1 MYKSKI
7 KKCIYVLGCLCVF
20 MGMMLSPAYAIKV
33 PTKPTYPPLEGEYY
47 PVTPEAYPQKMT
59 NPYAQIRTVP
69 FEGKVLDIYCQIN
82 MLTEIQFPAPPI
94 IVGLSR
100 PDKFTVSV
108 VPEQNFI
115 TIQPIEEV
123 DMASLMVRTE
133 RGVYHFVVKENP
145 WKPYDARV
153 VVTDPYRRISP
164 TDTQTLLWMAYNGV
178 RPPELQFY
186 PLEIRNPGSSQFVY
200 DPVTKLS
207 ARVTLRRALFLP
219 RHKKAIYWVEIANI
233 IPPEIREQSNTVSF
247 MVDER
252 SVYVQGLE
260 KIAVP
265 GTASSGYPL
274 LARGD
279 KVDMFVISQSS
290 GIPASLKLR
299 FMLQGSP
306 RDLPIEVTLPT
317 ASGKGETT
325 KINALSPV
333 DQRLQKM
340 YDEQM
345 KKNDI
350 PTIPSQGESLEQP
363 ETSSSDTANDTANTQ
378 NARQPSSNDSGV
390 VFVEP

>member
-1 MYKSKI
+1 MYNVQIRK
-7 KKCIYVLGCLCVF
+7 YVKVFGFLCMCLGMIV
-20 MGMMLSPAYAIKV
+20 SPAYAMKA

-47 PVTPEAYPQKMT
+47 PVDPETYPQKMA
-59 NPYAQIRTVP
+59 NPYAHIRTVP

-82 MLTEIQFPAPPI
+82 MLTEIQFPAPPV

-186 PLEIRNPGSSQFVY
+186 PLEIRDPGSSQFIY

-207 ARVTLRRALFLP
+207 ARVTLRRALLLP
-219 RHKKAIYWVEIANI
+219 RHKKAVYWVEIANI
-233 IPPEIREQSNTVSF
+233 IPPEIREQSSPVSF

-279 KVDMFVISQSS
+279 KVDMFIVSHSAS
-290 GIPASLKLR
+290 IPASLKIR

-306 RDLPIEVTLPT
+306 RDLPIEVMLPT
-317 ASGKGETT
+317 INGTGKTT

-350 PTIPSQGESLEQP
+350 PTIQSQGETLEQP
-363 ETSSSDTANDTANTQ
+363 ETSSSSDAEHFQDTRQGSNND
-378 NARQPSSNDSGV
+378 GI

>member
-1 MYKSKI
+1 MYTLKI

-20 MGMMLSPAYAIKV
+20 MGVMLSPAYAIKA

-47 PVTPEAYPQKMT
+47 PVTPDEYPQKMA

-186 PLEIRNPGSSQFVY
+186 PLEIRNPGSYQFVY